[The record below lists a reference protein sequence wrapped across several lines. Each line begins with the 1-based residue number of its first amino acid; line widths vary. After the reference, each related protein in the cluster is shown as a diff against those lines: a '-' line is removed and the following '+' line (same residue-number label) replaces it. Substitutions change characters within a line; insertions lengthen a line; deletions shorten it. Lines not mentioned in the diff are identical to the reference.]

1 MDMSYLVLSYCLSG
15 RIIEFLKGFSQG
27 VLCPPVFCC
36 VLRYSYMLQTLV
48 IILMVLQLSE
58 MFCQTYTSHPTVYI
72 FDQPLLFW
80 YFCFRTKMYDL
91 LVQGT
96 SRQINSIKN
105 WPRTAYRVTPFS
117 IHMGWCLMI

>member
-27 VLCPPVFCC
+27 VLCPPVLCC
-36 VLRYSYMLQTLV
+36 VLMYSCMLQTLV

-72 FDQPLLFW
+72 LISPCYFGTFVSDQN
-80 YFCFRTKMYDL
+80 
-91 LVQGT
+91 V
-96 SRQINSIKN
+96 
-105 WPRTAYRVTPFS
+105 
-117 IHMGWCLMI
+117 